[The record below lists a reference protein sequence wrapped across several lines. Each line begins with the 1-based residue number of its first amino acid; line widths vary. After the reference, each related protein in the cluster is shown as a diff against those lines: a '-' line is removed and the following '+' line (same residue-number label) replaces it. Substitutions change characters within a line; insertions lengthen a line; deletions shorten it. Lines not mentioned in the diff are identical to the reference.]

1 MVDDIQDVSNFLV
14 SLLNVFSSSKITKK
28 INVSENR
35 RDKQLLSIFNLMALH
50 IRSTEPLI
58 KSVKNR
64 DRRDCDGIA
73 VGFTTTCAFSAYHH

>member
-73 VGFTTTCAFSAYHH
+73 V